1 MTAHWG
7 GSPRAAR
14 LRASYASD
22 VPNCA
27 SCGQENPEVARFC
40 LACGLPLE
48 GTDGAPREERRLVSA
63 LFVDMVG
70 FTSLAER
77 LDPEDV
83 QALLRPYHDAV
94 KSEIESFGGVVEKFI
109 GDAVVGVFGAPT
121 AYGDDAERAVR
132 AALAVRDTIAAM
144 DAADPR
150 LELKVRIAVNTG
162 EALVILNARPALGEA
177 MVTGDVVNTAAR
189 LQAAA
194 PVGGILVGEET
205 YRATRDA
212 ILYTPAPA
220 VDAKGKEEAV
230 SAWIAVRETRMPG
243 ERPARG
249 PLVGRRHEL
258 DVLRGTWERV
268 ASERRPHLVT
278 VFGPAGVGK
287 TRLTDEFLAMVRER
301 GGRTVRG
308 RALPYRES
316 AAYSALS
323 FQVKQLCGIYETD
336 SVETA
341 MRKLDDAVG
350 ELVAPADAEAV
361 AKHLSIV
368 LGLDSSGTTPDR
380 ESLFVSIRTF
390 IECVAA
396 DQPTLFAFEDLHWG
410 DAALLDV
417 VELLASGLRDL
428 PVLILVLA
436 RPELL
441 DLRAG
446 WGGGLRAYTA
456 LPLDPLQAEDAAE
469 LAAHRLADAGAAE
482 RADRAADL
490 AAIADGNP
498 LFIEQLAAAVAE
510 SGDATGPLPTT
521 VREIIAARL
530 DGLPPRE
537 RSVLLDAAVAGRVFW
552 RGALER
558 MTSDPDGLSDALAEL
573 ELRELLSRQNRSW
586 FEGHQQYAFNHVLVR
601 DVAYEL
607 LPRAARRERHR
618 ETALFLE
625 EVTGEF
631 GEAGAALARHWR
643 DAGHP
648 ERAIDYFVAA
658 AEVAAHGWAKERAAS
673 LYHEALQLVP
683 PGDADLRR
691 DLMRRFAVAESA
703 HMHVVDAR
711 LLGRGE

>member
-1 MTAHWG
+1 
-7 GSPRAAR
+7 
-14 LRASYASD
+14 
-22 VPNCA
+22 VPVCA
-27 SCGQENPEVARFC
+27 SCGQENPDVARFC

-48 GTDGAPREERRLVSA
+48 RPDGAPREERRLVSV

-94 KSEIESFGGVVEKFI
+94 RNEIESFGGVVEKFI
-109 GDAVVGVFGAPT
+109 GDAVVGMFGAPT
-121 AYGDDAERAVR
+121 AFGDDAERAVR
-132 AALAVRDTIAAM
+132 AALAVRDTMATM
-144 DAADPR
+144 DADDPR
-150 LELKVRIAVNTG
+150 LDLKIRIAVNTG

-189 LQAAA
+189 LQTAA

-212 ILYTPAPA
+212 ILYTPAPP
-220 VDAKGKEEAV
+220 VDAKGKEAAV
-230 SAWIAVRETRMPG
+230 PAWIAVRETRTPG
-243 ERPARG
+243 DRPARG

-316 AAYSALS
+316 AAYSALA
-323 FQVKQLCGIYETD
+323 FQLKQLSAIYETD
-336 SVETA
+336 SIDAARSKLEQVVTA
-341 MRKLDDAVG
+341 LVPPG
-350 ELVAPADAEAV
+350 EKEQVAR
-361 AKHLSIV
+361 HLSIV
-368 LGLDSSGTTPDR
+368 LGLDSSGTTSDR
-380 ESLFVSIRTF
+380 ESLFLSIRTF
-390 IECVAA
+390 IEAVAA

-441 DLRAG
+441 DLRPG

-469 LAAHRLADAGAAE
+469 LAAHRLADAGAGE

-510 SGDATGPLPTT
+510 SGDAAAPLPTT

-530 DGLPPRE
+530 DGLPARE

-558 MTSDPDGLSDALAEL
+558 MRSDSDGLSAALAEL
-573 ELRELLSRQNRSW
+573 ELRELLSRQTRSW
-586 FEGHQQYAFNHVLVR
+586 FEGHQQYSFNHVLVR
-601 DVAYEL
+601 DVAYDL

-618 ETALFLE
+618 EAALFLE

-631 GEAGAALARHWR
+631 GEAKAALARHWR
-643 DAGHP
+643 DAGSP

-658 AEVAAHGWAKERAAS
+658 GDDAEHGWAKERAAA
-673 LYHEALQLVP
+673 LYREALQLVP
-683 PGDADLRR
+683 EGEDERR
-691 DLMRRFAVAESA
+691 RELVRRVALAETASY
-703 HMHVVDAR
+703 HVFDAR
-711 LLGRGE
+711 QMGRGG